1 MPQEVCHE
9 PDQKKKRRTC
19 NDLGVSPKRSLLL
32 SIAETVRQ
40 AFDHRQRGEMTAR
53 PAHKKV
59 CWPSIVI
66 LVGFLLALS
75 VTTAHAA
82 GRFTILNYICA
93 THESARQV
101 ALERSWDRPE
111 SMPDNCRTL
120 LGRVFDERVAEISE
134 IVEFIPTEDG
144 RWIEIGKV
152 HRRLV
157 ETGYSAGISEHLLL
171 F

>member
-1 MPQEVCHE
+1 MERHHQ
-9 PDQKKKRRTC
+9 
-19 NDLGVSPKRSLLL
+19 S
-32 SIAETVRQ
+32 
-40 AFDHRQRGEMTAR
+40 GEMTAQ
-53 PAHKKV
+53 PAYKKV
-59 CWPSIVI
+59 CWLSIVI
-66 LVGFLLALS
+66 LAGLFLALP
-75 VTTAHAA
+75 VTAAHAA
-82 GRFTILNYICA
+82 DRTTILDYICA

-111 SMPDNCRTL
+111 SMPDDCRTL